1 MKMEELVTTCRLRW
15 RVPTA
20 FVGAA
25 LVWSVAVAGQASRDD
40 AAVGPARR
48 AFMDKHF
55 SEAINVHDAVARGDL
70 ATAQAQ
76 ASRLAEHRPEVAFP
90 VGAQAFFGLMTIE
103 AGKVRD
109 APTIEQ
115 AGHAAATLL
124 TRCGQCH
131 QAMHVRVGVPV
142 TPEPETGGVVGQMRA
157 HQRAADLMLE
167 GLIGPSPAN
176 WTAGARSFGEL
187 RFVPGDMPGREI
199 RERARIANA
208 HLLNLAA
215 VAEKAQQPRDRAEVY
230 GRILSAC
237 ARCHREHPKTW
248 GPAR

>member
-1 MKMEELVTTCRLRW
+1 VTIGSFRW
-15 RVPTA
+15 RAPTA
-20 FVGAA
+20 IVGAV
-25 LVWSVAVAGQASRDD
+25 LVWSVAFAGRASQND
-40 AAVGPARR
+40 AGLGPARR

-55 SEAINVHDAVARGDL
+55 VEAIAVHDAVARGDL

-76 ASRLAEHRPEVAFP
+76 ASRLAEHRPAVAFP
-90 VGAQAFFGLMTIE
+90 IGAQAFFGLMTLE
-103 AGKVRD
+103 ARKVRD
-109 APTIEQ
+109 AATIEQ

-131 QAMHVRVGVPV
+131 QAMHVRVSVPV
-142 TPEPETGGVVGQMRA
+142 MPEPEVGGVVGQMRA

-199 RERARIANA
+199 RDRARITNA
-208 HLLNLAA
+208 RVLSLATA
-215 VAEKAQQPRDRAEVY
+215 AAKAQQPRDRAEVY

-237 ARCHREHPKTW
+237 ARCHREHPRSW